1 MDLTDIMIMYKKTR
15 IKDQDQKHNIISKIG
30 RDYLLAKEAVESM
43 REVLDFFDSNYYA
56 TLLEAISK
64 VTFSVDVVSSYLPDI
79 ISEIPLDEFERLIIV
94 LKRYYPSINLDQ
106 YKDLFDK
113 RLKQLCIES
122 KQLCDYDLEESCLD
136 IQKVYE
142 TGIFENSFEYYFLN
156 YLVVQKLIKHFFVSF
171 VGKNKEMI
179 DVIHAFVTSLQLEA
193 REQGLSDQICYVGEG
208 GFSLVL
214 KIGNKLLKLGGS
226 RYNNKI
232 PYHPKIIQWEFRRYF
247 EESGLLIEVQKMH
260 DNKDIPSIAV
270 DRIFI
275 ELYEGGLAWMDNRE
289 DNVVRLTLD
298 NDYPYD
304 KDISKIGKDYL
315 GINSPIDT
323 KYICKE
329 SDYVICDTDFISP
342 LCSLSR
348 DKRRE
353 ADLEYKIAKDSIQKW
368 EELAKVL
375 KR

>member
-15 IKDQDQKHNIISKIG
+15 IKDQKHNIISKIG

-64 VTFSVDVVSSYLPDI
+64 VTSSVDVVSSYLPDI

-214 KIGNKLLKLGGS
+214 KIGNKLLKLGRS